1 MTKMNAYTR
10 SPFAFSTNY
19 PIPSKL
25 NLKPD
30 QVFIRVLAASINP
43 VDYKAPSFLVG
54 KVVGLD
60 LCGIVEAVGSDSPFL
75 VGSRVYGTSR
85 GTLAQYVL
93 ATHTSLALAP
103 KTLTP
108 AQAAAMPTVYLTGL
122 QALRKY
128 GNLSV
133 GGRVLIIGA
142 SGGCGL
148 AGVQLARALGA
159 KNIVGV
165 CSGKNK
171 DLVLGQGAHAVVD
184 YTVDNFWEKVEKY
197 DVVYDTATNSGGGED
212 YKGHALKVLETRP
225 HNDGQYVTINAATK
239 MWLQHLCCC
248 CSTGKNQHLFL
259 TDANTKDLTE
269 IAELVDLGA
278 ECSCSTTKDPND
290 GKTVERTRLVPVLH
304 QEFMFNKANVMKGF
318 EQLRSRRTVGKIVFV
333 MDGGSE
339 LNTKNGGQNGEAKS

>member
-1 MTKMNAYTR
+1 MNAYTR

-85 GTLAQYVL
+85 GTLAKYVL
-93 ATHTSLALAP
+93 AKHTSLALAP

-184 YTVDNFWEKVEKY
+184 YTVDNFWENNLEKY

-212 YKGHALKVLETRP
+212 YKGHALKVP
-225 HNDGQYVTINAATK
+225 
-239 MWLQHLCCC
+239 
-248 CSTGKNQHLFL
+248 F
-259 TDANTKDLTE
+259 
-269 IAELVDLGA
+269 GA
-278 ECSCSTTKDPND
+278 ECSCSTTRQDPND
-290 GKTVERTRLVPVLH
+290 ASKTVERKRLVPVVH
-304 QEFMFNKANVMKGF
+304 QEYMFNKANVMKGF

-339 LNTKNGGQNGEAKS
+339 LNTKNVV